1 MFPSRFAYVLNSY
14 LNCNALRKPP
24 LEHFDLLLL
33 CYGLA
38 DRARNSEPAKEWA
51 VTRHEVDE
59 TVFWSLGSLLSIV
72 NIEVLFCFNI
82 LE

>member
-51 VTRHEVDE
+51 VTRHEVDK
-59 TVFWSLGSLLSIV
+59 TVLELRFSIFYC
-72 NIEVLFCFNI
+72 EHRSAVLFQHS
-82 LE
+82 